1 MSISWDSP
9 EPSGASGAPSETAAN
24 LVTPKPAIKSISW
37 DSPEPSGASGA
48 PAETAANLVTPKPAH
63 HEHQLGQPPL
73 KHKNAS
79 IMSISWDSPEPSG
92 ASGAPAETA
101 ANLVTPKPAHHEH
114 QLGQPPNLTQHKS
127 ASIMSISC
135 GAFRSIRS
143 TSRDCCKTFS
153 PRSPSITSISMDSP
167 QTL

>member
-1 MSISWDSP
+1 MNISWDSPQTLKNKNASIMSISWDSP
-9 EPSGASGAPSETAAN
+9 EPSGE
-24 LVTPKPAIKSISW
+24 
-37 DSPEPSGASGA
+37 SGA

-101 ANLVTPKPAHHEH
+101 ARIKSISWDSPEPSGASGAPAETAANLVTLKPAHHEH
-114 QLGQPPNLTQHKS
+114 QLGQP
-127 ASIMSISC
+127 
-135 GAFRSIRS
+135 GAFRSQEHQ
-143 TSRDCCKTFS
+143 
-153 PRSPSITSISMDSP
+153 PRLP

>member
-9 EPSGASGAPSETAAN
+9 QT
-24 LVTPKPAIKSISW
+24 LKP
-37 DSPEPSGASGA
+37 
-48 PAETAANLVTPKPAH
+48 
-63 HEHQLGQPPL
+63 
-73 KHKNAS
+73 KNAS

-114 QLGQPPNLTQHKS
+114 QLGQPPNLKTQKREHHEHQLGQP
-127 ASIMSISC
+127 

-143 TSRDCCKTFS
+143 TSRDCRKPCDPKARAS
-153 PRSPSITSISMDSP
+153 
-167 QTL
+167 